1 VREVRYLEIAAD
13 LRKRVEAG
21 EFSAGGVLPS
31 EADLTRAYGASR
43 VTVRR
48 ALESLREAGLID
60 SRQGFGWFVAVDRV
74 RQSLAQLSTIERD
87 LAERGV
93 VTERQILD
101 FAFVAA
107 SARVRGVLGVEQVL
121 RVRRLNLADG
131 SPFARVTVW
140 CPAELGASLSRAD
153 VAARPFYELLP
164 IEIGGATQTIGAAL
178 AESADANV
186 LEVPLGSP
194 VLRCERVTRDA
205 GGHPVLL
212 SVHVFPAHLTEFVVD
227 LPSSASLSLVE

>member
-1 VREVRYLEIAAD
+1 MREVRYLEIAAD

-43 VTVRR
+43 VTVRK
-48 ALESLREAGLID
+48 ALESLREGGLVD

-107 SARVRGVLGVEQVL
+107 SAHVRGVLGVDHVL

-153 VAARPFYELLP
+153 VAARPFYDLLP
-164 IEIGGATQTIGAAL
+164 VEIGGATQTIGAAL

-186 LEVPLGSP
+186 LAVPVGSP
-194 VLRCERVTRDA
+194 VLRCERVTRDVDD
-205 GGHPVLL
+205 HPVLL
-212 SVHVFPAHLTEFVVD
+212 SVHIFPAHLTEFVVD
-227 LPSSASLSLVE
+227 LPSPSSLSLVE

>member
-1 VREVRYLEIAAD
+1 MREVRYLEIAAD

-43 VTVRR
+43 VTVRK
-48 ALESLREAGLID
+48 ALESLREGGLVD

-107 SARVRGVLGVEQVL
+107 SAHVRGVLGVDHVL

-153 VAARPFYELLP
+153 VAARPFYDLLP
-164 IEIGGATQTIGAAL
+164 VEIGGATQTIGAAL

-186 LEVPLGSP
+186 LAVPVGSP
-194 VLRCERVTRDA
+194 VLRCERVTRDVDD
-205 GGHPVLL
+205 HPVLL
-212 SVHVFPAHLTEFVVD
+212 SVHIFPAHLAR
-227 LPSSASLSLVE
+227 SSWSTCHLLRA

>member
-1 VREVRYLEIAAD
+1 MREVRYLEIAAD

-43 VTVRR
+43 VTVRK
-48 ALESLREAGLID
+48 ALESLRDAGLVD

-93 VTERQILD
+93 EAERQILD

-107 SARVRGVLGVEQVL
+107 SAHVRGVLGVDQVL

-131 SPFARVTVW
+131 APFARVTVW

-153 VAARPFYELLP
+153 VSARPFYELLP
-164 IEIGGATQTIGAAL
+164 VQIGGATQTIGAAL

-186 LEVPLGSP
+186 LAVPVGSP
-194 VLRCERVTRDA
+194 VLRCERVTRDV
-205 GGHPVLL
+205 GDHPVLL

-227 LPSSASLSLVE
+227 LPSPASLSLVE